1 VWLQVASDE
10 SEEAIVYLRFLDP
23 DGQLVLERRLS
34 VAGGES
40 AINDVAAYGLEGV
53 YTLELVSSHRIE
65 AVLRQP
71 FDLGPKRSSR

>member
-1 VWLQVASDE
+1 
-10 SEEAIVYLRFLDP
+10 
-23 DGQLVLERRLS
+23 LVLERRLS

-40 AINDVAAYGLEGV
+40 AVNDVAAYGLDGL

-71 FDLGPKRSSR
+71 VDLGSRRSKPDDRR